1 MKRSKKAALILMVPA
16 TTLML
21 AGCGEKPTEAVVF
34 SKPEECATYMTQAS
48 VEQCMADFQAAQ
60 ALHPQVAPK
69 YANKTECEADFGSG
83 NCETAPQQHASGSFF
98 MPLMMGY
105 MAGQMFNRGGAN
117 AARSE
122 ERRVGKECRCG
133 EVEASE

>member
-21 AGCGEKPTEAVVF
+21 AGCGEEPTQAVVF
-34 SKPEECATYMTQAS
+34 SNPEECASYMTQAS
-48 VEQCMADFQAAQ
+48 VEQCMADFNAAQ
-60 ALHPQVAPK
+60 ALHPQVAPDDV
-69 YANKTECEADFGSG
+69 NKAGGGAGFGAG
-83 NCETAPQQHASGSFF
+83 NCEAAPQQHASGSFF

-117 AARSE
+117 AAA
-122 ERRVGKECRCG
+122 GQPQQ
-133 EVEASE
+133 A